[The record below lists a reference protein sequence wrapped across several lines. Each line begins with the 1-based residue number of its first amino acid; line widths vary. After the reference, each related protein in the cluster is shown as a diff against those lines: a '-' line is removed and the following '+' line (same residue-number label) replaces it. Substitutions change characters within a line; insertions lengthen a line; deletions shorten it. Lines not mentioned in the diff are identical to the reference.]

1 MKEWKRIVVK
11 VGTSTLAYPGGRL
24 NIRHIEKLVRVLS
37 DIANSGKEIIL
48 VSSGAIAMGVGKL
61 NLSARPESMAGKQAC
76 AAVGQCELM
85 YIYDKL
91 FSEYN
96 HNVAQILLT
105 GDDLENENR
114 RNSFRLTLNQ
124 VIQYGAIPVLNEND
138 TMSTT
143 EITSIGDNDTLAAL
157 VSETADADLLI
168 LLSDINGLYT
178 ADPRRDPEAGIIPK
192 VTEIND
198 QIRSLA
204 GGAGTDQGTGGMETK
219 IDAAEICLRDNID
232 MVITNGD
239 HPESLYQL
247 LEGKHIGT
255 LFTKEDA

>member
-24 NIRHIEKLVRVLS
+24 NIRHIEKLVKVLS

-61 NLSARPESMAGKQAC
+61 NLAQRPDSMAGKQAC

-105 GDDLENENR
+105 GDDLENGNR
-114 RNSFRLTLNQ
+114 RNNFRITLNQ
-124 VIQYGAIPVLNEND
+124 VIAYGAIPVLNEND

-143 EITSIGDNDTLAAL
+143 EIASIGDNDTLAAL

-168 LLSDINGLYT
+168 LFSDINGLYT
-178 ADPRRDPEAGIIPK
+178 ADPRQDPEAQIIPK
-192 VTEIND
+192 VTEINER
-198 QIRSLA
+198 IRSLA

-219 IDAAEICLRDNID
+219 IDAAAICLKDQID

-239 HPESLYQL
+239 HPESLYQIL
-247 LEGKHIGT
+247 DGKHVGT
-255 LFTKEDA
+255 LFTREES